1 MLSPEMVMGT
11 FTGDDMC
18 RLDDEDDADR
28 VVENCGTGEKPT
40 DEVAIENRSIREACM
55 MFESI
60 IIIG

>member
-18 RLDDEDDADR
+18 SLDADR

-40 DEVAIENRSIREACM
+40 DEVAMENRSINEACM
-55 MFESI
+55 VFSL

>member
-55 MFESI
+55 MSSNN
-60 IIIG
+60 